1 MCVVALARISLTL
14 PKGTSSSELLS
25 PDYPESFPDD
35 DTVEW
40 YFQVPDKHGVDVQFL
55 NLTQPDCVK
64 KEVAVEYHQKGR
76 VTSVLGLNDTQPL
89 QNQGDFLLTLRNCE
103 MERAPADSPGLT
115 FTLKVSS
122 YPPRSKGLY
131 VISTHSFIVC
141 TFINNKYMRC
151 YSELLPGKIFA
162 FGNLKL
168 L

>member
-35 DTVEW
+35 DIMEW

-103 MERAPADSPGLT
+103 MERAQADSPGLT
-115 FTLKVSS
+115 FTLKVSAS
-122 YPPRSKGLY
+122 SPASTGLY
-131 VISTHSFIVC
+131 HISTLWSIW
-141 TFINNKYMRC
+141 
-151 YSELLPGKIFA
+151 
-162 FGNLKL
+162 
-168 L
+168 